1 MWGSSR
7 SPSGNL
13 SLELRLQRAGR
24 KTGERIRYVAASGE
38 LGSACSLGKIGP
50 GSFLALIRGQKRDSK
65 EGGWRRTSE
74 RAGEKARSRRKYNT
88 VQTASRR
95 ESTLL
100 RVTEKPVWL
109 WLGRLVLVWS
119 DPVRSWST
127 WPLRFLF
134 LGRGEAPGR
143 PGGAPIVWNC
153 TVWM

>member
-24 KTGERIRYVAASGE
+24 KTGERIRYVAASG
-38 LGSACSLGKIGP
+38 
-50 GSFLALIRGQKRDSK
+50 QKRDSK

-74 RAGEKARSRRKYNT
+74 RAGERSKE
-88 VQTASRR
+88 QTQKSRFGYG
-95 ESTLL
+95 
-100 RVTEKPVWL
+100 
-109 WLGRLVLVWS
+109 LGVWS

>member
-38 LGSACSLGKIGP
+38 LGSACSLGIIGP

-74 RAGEKARSRRKYNT
+74 RAGEKARSRRKYST

-95 ESTLL
+95 ESTAFA
-100 RVTEKPVWL
+100 RNRKA
-109 WLGRLVLVWS
+109 GLVMAWGSGLIRSGLVHLAASLFVPWTWRSTRKAGWS
-119 DPVRSWST
+119 ANSMELYS
-127 WPLRFLF
+127 
-134 LGRGEAPGR
+134 A
-143 PGGAPIVWNC
+143 
-153 TVWM
+153 VWM